1 MRTRD
6 RIRARAAPGAARSRP
21 ASRVAACI
29 VMAVLSGCA
38 TGPDYQGPPAID
50 LGTRPVSVESAT
62 AASLVLDRWW
72 EQLGDPVLERLVVRA
87 LERNLDLRQAVLR
100 IDEARA
106 WLAAVDSRRWPT
118 VDATAAATARR
129 QSENDIIPIL
139 KGRDQAI
146 YSAGLAAAWEPDLFG
161 RVRRSVESAQ
171 AQADAVES
179 DADAVRL
186 SVTSEVARTYFS
198 LRAAQ
203 QETQARTTSIAAL
216 EQVLALTRERVRA
229 GDLPASDLDFVLLRL
244 QSAQAGVPQL
254 RSRAHSAAL
263 ALGTLTGGL
272 PEDELGVESTSP
284 VAVSWPELP
293 VGQRVDLLE
302 RRADIRAAERR
313 LAASTANTGLAMAER
328 FPRLTI
334 TASGGFLALDVA
346 NLISASSQT
355 LALTPLITWR
365 VFDGGRVQAEIRASE
380 ARQAGAAVAYERAVR
395 GALSEVEQSLSDYL
409 HAKQSLAAQEAAT
422 RRADR
427 VFELSV
433 LRYRSG
439 DVSQM
444 DVLDAERQRA
454 ELLEAQARAESGV
467 AAALA
472 QALKA
477 LGGGWRVATSP
488 SKPPAASSGTLASV
502 N

>member
-1 MRTRD
+1 MSAFD
-6 RIRARAAPGAARSRP
+6 RIRMAATPHAARQRATSGAAACVV
-21 ASRVAACI
+21 ASLLAA
-29 VMAVLSGCA
+29 CA
-38 TGPDYQGPPAID
+38 TGPDYPGPPAVD
-50 LGTRPVSVESAT
+50 LGAPQAGAVSP
-62 AASLVLDRWW
+62 AAALLSLDRWW
-72 EQLGDPVLERLVVRA
+72 EQLGDPVLERLVARA

-106 WLAAVDSRRWPT
+106 SLAAVDARRMPV
-118 VDATAAATARR
+118 VDANAAATARR

-139 KGRDQAI
+139 AGRDQAI

-161 RVRRSVESAQ
+161 RVRRGVESAT
-171 AQADAVES
+171 AQADAVAA

-186 SVTSEVARTYFS
+186 SVTSEVARTYFG

-203 QETQARTTSIAAL
+203 QELQARMASIAAL
-216 EQVLALTRERVRA
+216 EQMLALTRDRIRA
-229 GDLPASDLDFVLLRL
+229 GDLPASDVDFVLLRL

-254 RSRAHSAAL
+254 RSRARSAAL

-272 PEDELGVESTSP
+272 PEDGLGVEATSR
-284 VAVSWPELP
+284 VAVNWPELP

-302 RRADIRAAERR
+302 RRPDIRAAERR
-313 LAASTANTGLAMAER
+313 LAASTANAGLAMTER

-334 TASGGFLALDVA
+334 SASGGFLALDVA

-365 VFDGGRVQAEIRASE
+365 IFDGGRVQAEIRAAE
-380 ARQAGAAVAYERAVR
+380 ARQAGAALAYERAVLN
-395 GALSEVEQSLSDYL
+395 ALSEVEQSLSDYR
-409 HAKQSLAAQEAAT
+409 HARETLAAQEATT

-427 VFELSV
+427 VFELAA
-433 LRYRSG
+433 LRYGSG
-439 DVSQM
+439 DLSRL

-454 ELLEAQARAESGV
+454 DSLEAQARAESGV
-467 AAALA
+467 ATALA

-488 SKPPAASSGTLASV
+488 GGAPASSS
-502 N
+502 